1 MCRGTR
7 SAQKHNSSSAP
18 AGQVDVEGQCHQGGA
33 AKDYDRVRK
42 HESRHRAA
50 TIADTP
56 RCSRYSTKP
65 ITDSYFREVSKA
77 IQAVVSIHC
86 GCSCSRTGVEV
97 SLCRRWRGKE
107 ARSRERQSKRESESE
122 RPRAT

>member
-1 MCRGTR
+1 MSMSQSESIRIID
-7 SAQKHNSSSAP
+7 QKNVKGAP
-18 AGQVDVEGQCHQGGA
+18 PRITTVG
-33 AKDYDRVRK
+33 K

-50 TIADTP
+50 TTADTP